1 MLCSSYYRCS
11 LWLIYPVL
19 VLDRSE
25 KNYRSVKDL
34 LTSSASS
41 SPVRERASLG
51 ISAVKSMLRGK
62 EEKITSEFRDDEAWA
77 LIQSILDAGQFIAAH
92 MVKHLQYRITIFF

>member
-1 MLCSSYYRCS
+1 MSFTLF
-11 LWLIYPVL
+11 L

-25 KNYRSVKDL
+25 RNYRSVKDF

-51 ISAVKSMLRGK
+51 ISAVKSLVLREK
-62 EEKITSEFRDDEAWA
+62 EEKVSSEFSDDEAWTF
-77 LIQSILDAGQFIAAH
+77 IQSILDARKCIMSTCSNLLRKKFAN
-92 MVKHLQYRITIFF
+92 